1 MDCSLEGDEFETDE
15 ANLEAWQQ
23 MFGQR
28 HYWAVDVG
36 PATFIG
42 LSTTRFRR
50 LGWGWVGCLAGNCCG
65 QAGLWLAGGT
75 AAGHTLSSS
84 MPQSA
89 CCAVLLCC
97 AAVLRPRCLQQ
108 PL

>member
-1 MDCSLEGDEFETDE
+1 MAQVCPAHCSACTALTYPPTCLHCSLEGDEFETDE

-23 MFGQR
+23 MFQQR

-50 LGWGWVGCLAGNCCG
+50 
-65 QAGLWLAGGT
+65 
-75 AAGHTLSSS
+75 
-84 MPQSA
+84 
-89 CCAVLLCC
+89 
-97 AAVLRPRCLQQ
+97 
-108 PL
+108 